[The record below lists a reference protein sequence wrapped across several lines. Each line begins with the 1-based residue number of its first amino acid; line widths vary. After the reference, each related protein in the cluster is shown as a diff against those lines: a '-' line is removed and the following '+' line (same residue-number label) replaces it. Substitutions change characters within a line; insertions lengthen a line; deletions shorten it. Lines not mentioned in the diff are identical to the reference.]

1 MTPCPSPEWEVL
13 LEPFRPL
20 FSQPGFRYFCA
31 FVLVFAHLDRRLW
44 VTRVI
49 LSGLIADRHFTSFY
63 RFLREGTWS
72 VAAVRQQVW
81 TLCRARCEG
90 EGGRLFVGADDT
102 VAPKWGKRFFG
113 LGWHH
118 DPMNRQH
125 PKKLTHGHGFVCLAG
140 LAEQTPDHFVSLF
153 LGCALYVQEK
163 VCRGKRAFA
172 TKLALAARLAGE
184 LALAPGQVL
193 VVVVDGGYARQAFV
207 QALWT
212 PQRHVVSRLRRDT
225 VFYDEPPPR
234 EKGQRGAPRKYGKKW
249 KAAAWVAAE
258 EDAWAE
264 ASLRLYGRERRVR
277 YKTRVVL
284 QRTLGVKIRL
294 VAVQLGEQPVVFL
307 FSTDTALSAVA
318 IVRVYC
324 ARYPIETGFRN
335 SKQEFGF
342 STYQVRSEASIERVT
357 HLCLWSQTLLQ
368 LRCWT
373 VQPAASYGAWRKP
386 LAYLTLAQQKAYSR
400 AACGIPHRLAP
411 DDPTLE
417 KHEPRAL
424 AA

>member
-125 PKKLTHGHGFVCLAG
+125 PKKLTHGHCFVCLAG

-193 VVVVDGGYARQAFV
+193 GVVVDGGYARQAFSCKRRSAGGSGPSPPSWRWRPAWRGNWPWRPGRCWWWWSMAATPVRRSLARGGLPGEAGLRHRAGVGGPPGGGTGLGARAGAGGGGRWRLRPSGVLLQEEVCRGKRAFATELALAARLAGELALAPGQVLVVVVDGGYARQAF
-207 QALWT
+207 
-212 PQRHVVSRLRRDT
+212 S
-225 VFYDEPPPR
+225 
-234 EKGQRGAPRKYGKKW
+234 
-249 KAAAWVAAE
+249 
-258 EDAWAE
+258 
-264 ASLRLYGRERRVR
+264 
-277 YKTRVVL
+277 
-284 QRTLGVKIRL
+284 
-294 VAVQLGEQPVVFL
+294 
-307 FSTDTALSAVA
+307 
-318 IVRVYC
+318 C
-324 ARYPIETGFRN
+324 
-335 SKQEFGF
+335 
-342 STYQVRSEASIERVT
+342 
-357 HLCLWSQTLLQ
+357 
-368 LRCWT
+368 
-373 VQPAASYGAWRKP
+373 
-386 LAYLTLAQQKAYSR
+386 
-400 AACGIPHRLAP
+400 
-411 DDPTLE
+411 
-417 KHEPRAL
+417 
-424 AA
+424 

>member
-1 MTPCPSPEWEVL
+1 MTLRPSPEWEVL

-20 FSQPGFRYFCA
+20 FTQPGFRYFCA

-49 LSGLIADRHFTSFY
+49 LSGMIEDRHFTSFY
-63 RFLREGTWS
+63 RFLREGAWS
-72 VAAVRQQVW
+72 VAAVRQKLW
-81 TLCRARCEG
+81 EGCRDRCVG
-90 EGGRLFVGADDT
+90 EGGRLFAAVDDT

-125 PKKLTHGHGFVCLAG
+125 PKKLSHGHCFVCLAG
-140 LAEQTPDHFVSLF
+140 LAEQTRDHWVCLF

-163 VCRGKRAFA
+163 VCRGKRGFA
-172 TKLALAARLAGE
+172 TKLQLAARLACE

-207 QALWT
+207 KALWAAKR
-212 PQRHVVSRLRRDT
+212 QVVSRLRRDT

-234 EKGQRGAPRKYGKKW
+234 ENGKRGAPRKYGKKW
-249 KAAAWVAAE
+249 KAQEWASSE
-258 EDAWAE
+258 QEAWAE
-264 ASLRLYGRERRVR
+264 TTLRLYGRERCVR

-307 FSTDTALSAVA
+307 FATDTGLSAVA
-318 IVRVYC
+318 ILRVYC

-342 STYQVRSEASIERVT
+342 STYQVRSEQSIERVT

-368 LRCWT
+368 LRCWD
-373 VQPAASYGAWRKP
+373 VKPERVYGGWRKP
-386 LAYLTLAQQKAYSR
+386 LAYLTLSQQKAQSQ
-400 AACGIPHRLAP
+400 ASGILHGLAP
-411 DDPTLE
+411 GSPTPE
-417 KHEPRAL
+417 KGDELSL